1 MMIATES
8 FLTEWYDKERGEIGS
23 HDITH
28 SVLVE
33 FLRTDDGLAALTD
46 LMEYVSDAGITQ
58 ILTLVDAATR
68 CPASDTPYMAD
79 IGRIVV
85 KALKNACA
93 LHMNYQLEDQP
104 DELRR
109 YGTI

>member
-1 MMIATES
+1 MVATES

-23 HDITH
+23 RDITH
-28 SVLVE
+28 PVLVE
-33 FLRTDDGLAALTD
+33 FLRTDDGLASLTD
-46 LMEYVSDAGITQ
+46 LMEYVSDAEVTQ
-58 ILTLVDAATR
+58 ILTLIDNGTR
-68 CPASDTPYMAD
+68 YPASDTPYMAEL
-79 IGRIVV
+79 GRIVV